1 MKIAIR
7 LCFCS
12 LLLLAVPFAARAQIT
27 CGPPININFG
37 IVNSVPDSE
46 TFGSGNCTDNT
57 YNGGYYTGGGP
68 FQVTVSPSTV
78 GPYSAFH
85 ITVTFDPSTTG
96 TYTGGGS
103 YYLTSTSGVS
113 PIRIDIGASAQYL
126 LPGFVNPKYVIMGVW
141 YDPPGSQS
149 QVCYGSDTVVGNSS
163 TVMSSFSDSVT
174 KSVSGTSGSLWS
186 TTNTQS
192 TTYTQEQDSST
203 TVAVNQTTSNN
214 HCLGAFQGFTF
225 YGLDHDWDHVFV
237 WLNPIANF
245 DIDPNSGAIVWT
257 GYSWDQ
263 SDPTYPDLDV
273 FGIPVGCLNGDF
285 QTSNPAEW
293 STCQSYFQCPSG
305 PLARCW
311 ALNNTDGSGPG
322 LTGFGTPCNPQPNP
336 MTDLCTILA
345 ADQFGSSNF
354 TFTPPTSPNLST
366 PDGRFTACDAT
377 HSHCNT
383 VIQYS
388 PGNGNQYSEG
398 YTATT
403 TQSQGYKNT
412 YSTAYSVEN
421 KFQGTSWLS
430 GFNLDLKTSN
440 TLTWVNGFS
449 TSTNTSNGQTSALT
463 IVAPPPGYTG
473 PSEFVLYQDNLY
485 GTFMLNPQ

>member
-1 MKIAIR
+1 M
-7 LCFCS
+7 LVLF
-12 LLLLAVPFAARAQIT
+12 LALPLAGRAQT
-27 CGPPININFG
+27 CSPTPSVQFG
-37 IVNSVPDSE
+37 VVTASTTANACYDASQSTCYGCVLYSE
-46 TFGSGNCTDNT
+46 GSN
-57 YNGGYYTGGGP
+57 GP
-68 FQVTVSPSTV
+68 FSANWPSNFNPGGDIDIPVSFNPST
-78 GPYSAFH
+78 A
-85 ITVTFDPSTTG
+85 G
-96 TYTGGGS
+96 TYSGS
-103 YYLTSTSGVS
+103 VS
-113 PIRIDIGASAQYL
+113 ATYWSQSAYHYETITITANGEYAV
-126 LPGFVNPKYVIMGVW
+126 PGFVNPKYLIMGVW

-149 QVCYGSDTVVGNSS
+149 SVCYGNDTVVGNSS
-163 TVMSSFSDSVT
+163 TVMSSFSDSIT
-174 KSVSGTSGSLWS
+174 KSISGTSGSIWS
-186 TTNTQS
+186 TTNSQS
-192 TTYTQEQDSST
+192 TTYMQEQDTST
-203 TVAVNQTTSNN
+203 TIAVNQTTSNN
-214 HCLGAFQGFTF
+214 HCLGSFQGVSFS
-225 YGLDHDWDHVFV
+225 GLNHDWDHVFV

-245 DIDPNSGAIVWT
+245 GVDNTSSPATVVWT
-257 GYSWDQ
+257 GYSWDP

-322 LTGFGTPCNPQPNP
+322 LTGFGTPCNPAPNP
-336 MTDLCTILA
+336 ITDVCTILA
-345 ADQFGSSNF
+345 ADQFGSSSF
-354 TFTPPTSPNLST
+354 TFTPPTPPNLST

-377 HSHCNT
+377 HSNCNT

-388 PGNGNQYSEG
+388 PGNGNTYSQG
-398 YTATT
+398 YTTTT

-430 GFNLDLKTSN
+430 GFNVDLKTTN

-449 TSTNTSNGQTSALT
+449 TSTNTSNGQTSTLT